1 MGKKGPVFE
10 ITLRNVHCLPVDAI
24 LLPGIFLLPGVFY
37 LPPGVFCLLPG
48 SELAL
53 NIT

>member
-10 ITLRNVHCLPVDAI
+10 TTLRNVHCLPVDAI
-24 LLPGIFLLPGVFY
+24 LLPGVFY